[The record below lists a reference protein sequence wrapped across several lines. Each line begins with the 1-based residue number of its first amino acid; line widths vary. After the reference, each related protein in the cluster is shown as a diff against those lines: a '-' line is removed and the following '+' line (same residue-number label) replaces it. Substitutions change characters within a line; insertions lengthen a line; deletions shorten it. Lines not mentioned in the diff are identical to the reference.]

1 MLEVE
6 LWAELRREHFVR
18 GVSIKKLA
26 RRTGLSRNTIR
37 KALRSDAPPAYR
49 REPAGSMLDPFKDEI
64 HRLLRD
70 DPKLS
75 GVRVREEIEPL
86 GFAGGKT
93 IVDNYL
99 REVRPIFLRL
109 RTHQRTV
116 YRPGEVCQV
125 GRLLCQVRGAARR
138 SPQRQKWPTCNR

>member
-18 GVSIKKLA
+18 GVSIKELA

-70 DPKLS
+70 DPKLT
-75 GVRVREEIEPL
+75 GVRVR
-86 GFAGGKT
+86 
-93 IVDNYL
+93 D
-99 REVRPIFLRL
+99 
-109 RTHQRTV
+109 
-116 YRPGEVCQV
+116 
-125 GRLLCQVRGAARR
+125 
-138 SPQRQKWPTCNR
+138 